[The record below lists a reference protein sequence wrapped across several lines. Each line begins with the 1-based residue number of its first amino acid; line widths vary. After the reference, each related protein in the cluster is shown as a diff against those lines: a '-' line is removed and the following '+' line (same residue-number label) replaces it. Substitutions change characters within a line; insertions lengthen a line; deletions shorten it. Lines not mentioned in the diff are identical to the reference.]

1 MRYTFPRIREI
12 AAERDVTVTELDLR
26 WGITQE
32 DTHNLKLD
40 EEERDAQNWIDTYLR
55 KRIRS

>member
-40 EEERDAQNWIDTYLR
+40 EERDAQNWIDTYLR

>member
-12 AAERDVTVTELDLR
+12 AAERDVTVIELDLR